1 MKRWKKAL
9 ALALCLVLALPL
21 QAGAANETVERAYAL
36 NDLGLFQGTDSGFEL
51 DKRPTRVE
59 GMTMFVRLLGGE
71 KEAKDNNYAHPFTDV
86 PKWGDPYVGYA
97 WEHGLTKGTG
107 KGLFGSTAYITL
119 EEYVT
124 FVLRAL
130 GYDDSQGD
138 FTWKTS
144 VDKAV
149 EIGLLTR
156 DQAAQ
161 FLGEATSRG
170 TMVDVSYAALTQT
183 FKGEERTL
191 AEKLVDEGVFTRE
204 LAIQKGVWPAQ
215 TPDATP
221 SPTESVKP
229 SATPRPTE
237 SAKPSET
244 PRPSESL
251 RPGETPEPSRPPVEN
266 KGGEYALLTDVSG
279 DGAAVGDVMK
289 PMRVE
294 IIKTDGSTAVYA
306 VHKDSTYSDAKL
318 IRDAKDQQGL
328 LAPGGL
334 IEYSIVENMLL
345 IKSIANQAGNA
356 GTVSY
361 GNKIWN
367 KDTKYLNYGTGTA
380 MAASD
385 AVVFM
390 SINDERQYV
399 YSLRDLPDLYAD
411 QANNT
416 SVQYFKNSSGAVI
429 AASWASSKKPNATA
443 ETLYGIVTGRA
454 GNRKVNGEQYIGYTV
469 ALDEDTVKTI
479 YVDDYLPDDSGVL
492 VQFDEASDECYVRED
507 IKILTGGKEIANNKW
522 VVAAVRSYED
532 RSKLLSYFLE
542 TSRTDVTM
550 GFEGGIAMAIT
561 VDKDVVIVYVDMN
574 GKKAG
579 PNIGVTAFDTSTGY
593 ANVLF
598 HINDDGVVDVIF
610 VETSGED
617 NIVTTSD
624 FGKMDEVAVV
634 GFGTGRS

>member
-9 ALALCLVLALPL
+9 AQMLCLALVLTMPIG
-21 QAGAANETVERAYAL
+21 AGAANETVEHAYAL

-71 KEAKDNNYAHPFTDV
+71 KEAKENNYAHPFTDV

-97 WEHGLTKGTG
+97 WEKGLTKGTG

-130 GYDDSQGD
+130 GYNDSQGD

-149 EIGLLTR
+149 EIGLLTQ

-191 AEKLVDEGVFTRE
+191 AERLVDEGVFTRE

-215 TPDATP
+215 SPTPDATP
-221 SPTESVKP
+221 GPTESARP
-229 SATPRPTE
+229 SETPRPAE

-244 PRPSESL
+244 HRPTESPRPS
-251 RPGETPEPSRPPVEN
+251 ETPEPSRPPVED
-266 KGGEYALLTDVSG
+266 KGGEYALITDVSG

-294 IIKTDGSTAVYA
+294 IIKTDGLMAVYA
-306 VHKDSTYSDAKL
+306 VHKDSTYSGAKL
-318 IRDAKDQQGL
+318 IRDVKDQQGL

-345 IKSIANQAGNA
+345 IKSIANQTGNA
-356 GTVSY
+356 GTVSF

-390 SINDERQYV
+390 SINDEHQYV

-443 ETLYGIVTGRA
+443 ETLYGIVTAKDGQ
-454 GNRKVNGEQYIGYTV
+454 RKVGEAVYYSYTV
-469 ALDEDTVKTI
+469 ASNEEAYSV
-479 YVDDYLPDDSGVL
+479 YLPDDTLERGML
-492 VQFDEASDECYVRED
+492 VSFTETMYNTYETDD
-507 IKILTGGKEIANNKW
+507 ITVYTEKNALVSWVKEYSE
-522 VVAAVRSYED
+522 RD
-532 RSKLLSYFLE
+532 KLLIVYTDIALDDSGSYYMGQELQAYA
-542 TSRTDVTM
+542 VTKDCAIIYVDAYNKKP
-550 GFEGGIAMAIT
+550 GDDIGIA
-561 VDKDVVIVYVDMN
+561 
-574 GKKAG
+574 
-579 PNIGVTAFDTSTGY
+579 AFDQVTGY
-593 ANVLF
+593 KN
-598 HINDDGVVDVIF
+598 
-610 VETSGED
+610 
-617 NIVTTSD
+617 
-624 FGKMDEVAVV
+624 VAVV
-634 GFGTGRS
+634 VDEDNVVTAIFMEVSYKCDILP